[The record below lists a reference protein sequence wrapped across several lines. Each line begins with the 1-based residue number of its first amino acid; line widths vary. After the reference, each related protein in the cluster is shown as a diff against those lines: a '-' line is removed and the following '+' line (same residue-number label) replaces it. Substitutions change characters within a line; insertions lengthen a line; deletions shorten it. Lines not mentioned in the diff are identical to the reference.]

1 VRVANDSEKYSG
13 LERKIARA
21 LVRAAMGV
29 GVLVLAAYP
38 ADWAVWRLRVAM
50 GGGMDTVQVNHYT
63 VAQLKNGKS
72 DYYID
77 GMTAVDCSK
86 SLFPEAGGG
95 ACWWVRRH
103 TDVMAT
109 Y

>member
-1 VRVANDSEKYSG
+1 MADYSG
-13 LERKIARA
+13 IERKIARL
-21 LVRAAMGV
+21 LVRTAMGIGIV
-29 GVLVLAAYP
+29 VIAAYP
-38 ADWAVWRLRVAM
+38 LDWAVWRVRVAA

-63 VAQLKNGKS
+63 VAELKNNKE

-77 GMTAVDCSK
+77 GATGVDCSK

-103 TDVMAT
+103 TDVMAK